1 MLIMNNA
8 KRNIKFHGNSVENIV
23 IHYAKRSLD
32 SNGSVIQEFDAL
44 KIDYTYE
51 TVNVQVVAD
60 YITITFYKDEK
71 ENSLLYREL
80 IPTHRIE
87 HIWIQDTNIDN
98 LSKLYQKPE

>member
-1 MLIMNNA
+1 MNNA
-8 KRNIKFHGNSVENIV
+8 KRNIKFHGNRVENIV
-23 IHYAKRSLD
+23 IRYVKRSLN
-32 SNGSVIQEFDAL
+32 SNDGVIEEFDAL

-60 YITITFYKDEK
+60 YITITFYKNEK
-71 ENSLLYREL
+71 ENLLLYREL

-87 HIWIQDTNIDN
+87 HVWIQDTDIDN